1 MKKVCKASLKRKKR
15 VKAKGN
21 KWYDSDLSSLKKLV
35 DEKAFLM
42 SKFPKDPLVR
52 GSFFKLNKKYA
63 KTRKKKRR
71 EFKQNILNRLDELQS
86 NNPKEYWSLVN
97 QLRNEQTDKSVSNID
112 GDTWYKYFS
121 NLVSV
126 PNNFKSRLHKIKNK
140 LKLLEEENISF
151 SPLDFKI
158 TKYKSRASK
167 SLFQIKV

>member
-1 MKKVCKASLKRKKR
+1 MAHFINLTKDTQKR
-15 VKAKGN
+15 
-21 KWYDSDLSSLKKLV
+21 
-35 DEKAFLM
+35 E
-42 SKFPKDPLVR
+42 
-52 GSFFKLNKKYA
+52 
-63 KTRKKKRR
+63 KKRR

-140 LKLLEEENISF
+140 LKLLEEENINF
-151 SPLDFKI
+151 SP
-158 TKYKSRASK
+158 
-167 SLFQIKV
+167 